1 LKIASCAGVLVRWC
15 AGAFLQNGHQTMG
28 KTMINSGISVSPLIS
43 WPFLDVNHQHLGVP
57 NPSTTG
63 SLVVSDLVISIHGL
77 FRGMIIH

>member
-1 LKIASCAGVLVRWC
+1 
-15 AGAFLQNGHQTMG
+15 
-28 KTMINSGISVSPLIS
+28 MINSGISVSPLIS

-77 FRGMIIH
+77 FRGMKNSPIYLEDQFVA

>member
-1 LKIASCAGVLVRWC
+1 MCWCAGALVCWCFPPKLVLSSKT
-15 AGAFLQNGHQTMG
+15 GAFLQNGHQTMG

-63 SLVVSDLVISIHGL
+63 SLVVSDLVI
-77 FRGMIIH
+77 